1 MTEDLSNI
9 SELDDLFFS
18 EKQGKIYRI
27 LVDSLERP
35 LFDRVLK
42 YTRGNK
48 VQAAKV
54 LGINRNTLRTKL
66 KKLGMLPGNGSSAK

>member
-1 MTEDLSNI
+1 MDNIANI

-18 EKQGKIYRI
+18 EKKGKIYRI

-42 YTRGNK
+42 FTHGNK
-48 VQAAKV
+48 VKAAKV

-66 KKLGMLPGNGSSAK
+66 KKLGMLPVNGSNEK